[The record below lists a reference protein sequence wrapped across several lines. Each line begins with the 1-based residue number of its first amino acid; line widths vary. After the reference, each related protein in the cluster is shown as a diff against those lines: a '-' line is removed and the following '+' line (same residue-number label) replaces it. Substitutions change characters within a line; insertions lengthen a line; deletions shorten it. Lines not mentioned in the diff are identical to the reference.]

1 MSLSAPFIRRPVA
14 TTLIMI
20 AITLTGL
27 VAYPLLP
34 VASLPQIDSPTLQ
47 VSATLPGG
55 SPATIAATVAAPL
68 ERQFAQI
75 PGLAQMTST
84 STLNTTTIVLQF
96 ELERN
101 IDAAALDV
109 QSAINAASGVLP
121 KDLPFPPQFKKVN
134 PGDSPIMTLG
144 VYSTLLPLP
153 VVDDYADNIIA
164 QQVTRMPGV
173 GQVTLQ
179 GERKPAVRVQIDP
192 SKLTAL
198 GLDLEDIRNVIGQI
212 TVNRPKGNLNGK
224 DRNYIV
230 YANDQL
236 TGAGQWGET
245 IVAYRNGGPIRLRD
259 IGRVVDGAEYDKQGA
274 WPNGH
279 PGIGMFIYKVPGS
292 NVVATVDRIKA
303 ELPRIVA
310 SLPPAIKVEL
320 LTDRTQT
327 IRASVDD
334 VQFTLLL
341 SIALVVMVIF
351 VFLRN
356 VWATVIPSIAV
367 PLSLLGTFA
376 LMYLAG
382 YSLDNLSLM
391 ALTIAVGFVVDDAI
405 VMLEN
410 VYRYIEEGYT
420 PMEASFK
427 GAREIGFTIMSIS
440 ISLVA
445 VFIPVLLM
453 SGIIGRLLREFAI
466 TVSMAILVS
475 GIVSLTLTPMMCARV
490 LRDERHV
497 RHGRLYLLSEKAFDW
512 LLEQY
517 RRGLDFV
524 LDHQGLTLASFG
536 LTLAATVVLFMW
548 MPKGFFP
555 QQDTGYLLG
564 LTEGSQD
571 ISFDAMVKHQLEL
584 TQLLLDD
591 PDIASVT
598 SGMGGGTQN
607 NGRVFAMLK
616 PKGVRK
622 ASADQI
628 VGRLRQKMKAL
639 EGATLFLQVPQDV
652 NLGGRLA
659 RTQYQYT
666 LQDIDLDEL
675 NEWAP
680 RVMDAFA
687 SLPQLKDLAT
697 DQQTGAATL
706 DLVIDREA
714 AARYGIQPALID
726 DTIYDAFGA
735 RQITQYFTQLNVYHV
750 ILEILPELQS
760 DVNVLDKIY
769 IKSPATGLQ
778 VPLSAFTKHNA
789 NSLSLL
795 SVNHQGQFP
804 SVTLSFNLQP
814 GVALGDA
821 IAAIKAKEASL
832 MFPPGLSSSFQGNA
846 QAFERSLKSAPVLIL
861 AALVSVYII
870 LGILYESFIH
880 PLTILST
887 LPSAGVGA
895 FLFLMLFHM
904 DLSIIGLIG
913 ILLLIGIVKKNG
925 IMIVDFALDAQR
937 RQFVA
942 PREAIRQACLLR
954 FRPIM
959 MTTMAALLGG
969 LPLIVGTGTGAELR
983 QPLGVAMVG
992 GLAVSRLLTL
1002 FSTPVIYLA
1011 FERLRR
1017 PRRKKQAMP
1026 ELALPVRLEAAE

>member
-1 MSLSAPFIRRPVA
+1 MSISAPFIRRPVA

-20 AITLTGL
+20 AIALTGL

-34 VASLPQIDSPTLQ
+34 VASLPQIDSPTIQ
-47 VSATLPGG
+47 VSASMPGA

-68 ERQFAQI
+68 ERQFSQI

-84 STLNTTTIVLQF
+84 STLNATTIVLQF

-101 IDAAALDV
+101 VDAAALDV
-109 QSAINAASGVLP
+109 QSAINAAAGQLP
-121 KDLPFPPQFKKVN
+121 KDLPTPPQFKKVN
-134 PGDSPIMTLG
+134 PGDPPIMTLG
-144 VYSTLLPLP
+144 IYSDLLPLEA
-153 VVDDYADNIIA
+153 VDDYADNVIA
-164 QQVTRMPGV
+164 QQITRMPGV

-179 GERKPAVRVQIDP
+179 GERKPAVRIQIDP
-192 SKLTAL
+192 GRLPAL
-198 GLDLEDIRNVIGQI
+198 GLGLEDIRAFIGQI

-236 TGAGQWGET
+236 TRAAEWGAT
-245 IVAYRNGGPIRLRD
+245 IVAYRNGGPVRLRD
-259 IGRVVDGAEYDKQGA
+259 IGRIVDGGEYEKQGA

-279 PGIGMFIYKVPGS
+279 PGIGMFIYKSPGS

-303 ELPRIVA
+303 ELPRITA
-310 SLPPAIKVEL
+310 SLPPAIKVEM

-327 IRASVDD
+327 IRASVED

-341 SIALVVMVIF
+341 SVALVVMVIF

-356 VWATVIPSIAV
+356 LWATVIPSIAV

-410 VYRYIEEGYT
+410 IHRYIEEGEA
-420 PMEASFK
+420 PMQAAFK
-427 GAREIGFTIMSIS
+427 GAREIGFTILSIS

-475 GIVSLTLTPMMCARV
+475 GVVSLTLTPMMCAR
-490 LRDERHV
+490 LLKSERHA
-497 RHGRLYLLSEKAFDW
+497 RHGRLYLASEQAFDW

-524 LDHQGLTLASFG
+524 LRHQGLTLASFA
-536 LTLAATVVLFMW
+536 LTLAGTVALFIG

-555 QQDTGYLLG
+555 QQDTGYLIG

-571 ISFDAMVKHQLEL
+571 ISYEAMVKHQLEL
-584 TQLLLDD
+584 TQLLLSD
-591 PDIASVT
+591 PDVASVT

-622 ASADQI
+622 ASADEI
-628 VGRLRQKMKAL
+628 IARLRRKMTAL

-652 NLGGRLA
+652 SLGGRLA
-659 RTQYQYT
+659 KTQYQYT
-666 LQDIDLDEL
+666 LQDISLDEL

-680 RVMDAFA
+680 RVFDAFS
-687 SLPQLKDLAT
+687 SLPLLKDLAT

-726 DTIYDAFGA
+726 DTIYDAFGG
-735 RQITQYFTQLNVYHV
+735 RQITQYFTQLNAYHV
-750 ILEILPELQS
+750 LLEILPEMQN
-760 DVNVLDKIY
+760 DVDALAKIY
-769 IKSPATGLQ
+769 IKSPSTGQQ
-778 VPLSAFTKHNA
+778 VPLSAFIKHNT
-789 NSLSLL
+789 SGVSLL

-804 SVTLSFNLQP
+804 SVTLSFNLQM

-832 MFPPGLSSSFQGNA
+832 GFPPGLISTFQGNA
-846 QAFERSLKSAPVLIL
+846 QAFEQSLKSTPVLIL

-887 LPSAGVGA
+887 LPSAGAGA

-937 RQFVA
+937 NQCMA
-942 PREAIRQACLLR
+942 PEEAIRQACLLR

-969 LPLIVGTGTGAELR
+969 LPLIIGTGTGAELR

-992 GLAVSRLLTL
+992 GLAVSQLLTL
-1002 FSTPVIYLA
+1002 FTTPVIYLA

-1017 PRRKKQAMP
+1017 PKRKAAAGLQ
-1026 ELALPVRLEAAE
+1026 LPGQLEAAE